1 MCVNDVC
8 ARVSGPAAFGQ
19 ARQKHLTVIT
29 AVQLLQ
35 VGSASSL
42 SLSVI
47 LKFPDPSCFAVSK
60 LISHSHTLVQYR
72 DSFHR
77 EIGESTL
84 IASLALLWVIP
95 RHH

>member
-1 MCVNDVC
+1 MRVNDVC

-42 SLSVI
+42 SL
-47 LKFPDPSCFAVSK
+47 
-60 LISHSHTLVQYR
+60 
-72 DSFHR
+72 
-77 EIGESTL
+77 
-84 IASLALLWVIP
+84 
-95 RHH
+95 